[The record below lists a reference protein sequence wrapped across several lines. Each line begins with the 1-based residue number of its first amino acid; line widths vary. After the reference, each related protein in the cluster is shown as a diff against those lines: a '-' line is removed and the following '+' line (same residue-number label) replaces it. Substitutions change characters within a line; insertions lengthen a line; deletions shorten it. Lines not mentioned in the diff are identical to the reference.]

1 MTRDLITELR
11 EIAAEKRA
19 IGERFVQEA
28 TQLEA
33 TAERIA
39 GARKGTKT
47 VAQANVD

>member
-28 TQLEA
+28 TQLEQ
-33 TAERIA
+33 TAARIDRT
-39 GARKGTKT
+39 RKGNKSE
-47 VAQANVD
+47 DR